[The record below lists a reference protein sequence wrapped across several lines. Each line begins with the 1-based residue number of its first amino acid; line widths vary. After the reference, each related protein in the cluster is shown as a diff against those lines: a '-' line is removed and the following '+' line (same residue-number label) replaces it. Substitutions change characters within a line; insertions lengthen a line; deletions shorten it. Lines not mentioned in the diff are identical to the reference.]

1 MTKPTI
7 MEKYWYSIDWGM
19 PRLPRFWE
27 LDLPIG
33 EISMDLLTWHLD
45 ALFDQMIK
53 RIIALRQDR

>member
-1 MTKPTI
+1 